1 MSFIIPQSASGVSY
15 LIELATVFTE
25 NESENYLSSRSV
37 GIDMYSSGVASSPL
51 VRMGSRRSNGTGV
64 SSRRSRSHSA
74 AALVALDW
82 ADGGEEGGVG
92 VGAKGVSGWGELR
105 SVSSED
111 KLSVLSRAAAD
122 QPDGLVQPIKV

>member
-64 SSRRSRSHSA
+64 SSRRSHSA